1 MKRSTWILL
10 IVFAALVG
18 LFFYL
23 DRKGNASQDDL
34 ELDSQSVDFLFTD
47 NSGIPLGIEISDTEE
62 NKVEIARNE
71 EGSWMLIQP
80 TESDAD
86 QGMAEAAAS
95 QVTSLRILSTLDL
108 APEDAGLVPPSYLV
122 TVNFS
127 SGETSGFEVGDL
139 TPTQSGYYVR
149 LADSDN
155 VQVISKPGLDSL
167 LKLLSN
173 PPYPKPP
180 TPAPRD
186 PSYGN

>member
-180 TPAPRD
+180 TPAPGD